1 MKNLILVLVIF
12 FVNINYTQNK
22 KTFFESPKDIYY
34 ISSDLH
40 IHTVFSDG
48 AVWPTIRVDEA
59 IRDSIDLISLTEHLE
74 YQSHLSDIPH
84 TNRNR
89 SFQIA
94 GGYVQNR
101 PLAVVH
107 GTEITKP
114 MPPGHF
120 NAIFIQDANKFFDKN
135 KEPLE
140 FIKGIKEANDQ
151 EAFVFWNHP
160 MWEANRSDGIVKLD
174 PIHQEIIDK
183 KLLHG
188 IEVVNFDTFSEEAM
202 QIALDNNL
210 TMMGTSDVHIL
221 IAWDFNIEKESFH
234 RPITFIMSNNR
245 TMNSIRDALFNG
257 DTFIW
262 YRDLIIGKS
271 NNLKQVIDNNLEVIS
286 KGYSYRDRKVEI
298 LQIELKNKSVA
309 PINLNYTGEYTFH
322 NDYKFINL
330 EPKSS
335 KTIYVKTK
343 KIKQKVDLEFDV
355 DSLRIRDLADDPEY
369 KQVDK
374 QRSTIYDSLKQT
386 SKVSAGGG
394 TPSDAR
400 PEVPD
405 PRKGD
410 TIGKVKANVEGGK
423 LRQLLN
429 ELHSDEEQ

>member
-120 NAIFIQDANKFFDKN
+120 NAIFIQDANKFFDDN
-135 KEPLE
+135 KEPLK
-140 FIKGIKEANDQ
+140 FIKGIKEANNQ

-202 QIALDNNL
+202 QIALENNL

-234 RPITFIMSNNR
+234 RPITFIMSKNR

-330 EPKSS
+330 EPRSS

-343 KIKQKVDLEFDV
+343 KIKQKVDLEFEILNYV
-355 DSLRIRDLADDPEY
+355 VGPKTNL
-369 KQVDK
+369 K
-374 QRSTIYDSLKQT
+374 TIK
-386 SKVSAGGG
+386 
-394 TPSDAR
+394 
-400 PEVPD
+400 
-405 PRKGD
+405 
-410 TIGKVKANVEGGK
+410 TINIE
-423 LRQLLN
+423 
-429 ELHSDEEQ
+429 

>member
-1 MKNLILVLVIF
+1 MKNLILALVIL

-22 KTFFESPKDIYY
+22 KTFFESPKDVYY

-40 IHTVFSDG
+40 IHSVFSDG

-120 NAIFIQDANKFFDKN
+120 NAIFIKDANKFFDKN
-135 KEPLE
+135 KEPLN
-140 FIKGIKEANDQ
+140 FNKAIKEANEQ
-151 EAFVFWNHP
+151 GAFVFWNHP
-160 MWEANRSDGIVKLD
+160 MWEANRSDGIAKLD
-174 PIHQEIIDK
+174 PIHQEVIDK

-202 QIALDNNL
+202 QIAIDNDL

-245 TMNSIRDALFNG
+245 TIKSIRDALFKG

-309 PINLNYTGEYTFH
+309 PINLNYKGEYTFH

-343 KIKQKVDLEFDV
+343 KIKQTVDLEFEILNYV
-355 DSLRIRDLADDPEY
+355 VGPKTNL
-369 KQVDK
+369 K
-374 QRSTIYDSLKQT
+374 TIK
-386 SKVSAGGG
+386 
-394 TPSDAR
+394 
-400 PEVPD
+400 
-405 PRKGD
+405 
-410 TIGKVKANVEGGK
+410 TINIE
-423 LRQLLN
+423 
-429 ELHSDEEQ
+429 

>member
-1 MKNLILVLVIF
+1 MRNFILLLVIL

-40 IHTVFSDG
+40 IHSVFSDG

-74 YQSHLSDIPH
+74 YQSHLTDIPH

-135 KEPLE
+135 KEPLN
-140 FIKGIKEANDQ
+140 FNKALKEANEQ
-151 EAFVFWNHP
+151 GAFVFWNHP
-160 MWEANRSDGIVKLD
+160 MWEANRSDGIAKLD
-174 PIHQEIIDK
+174 PIHKEVIDK

-202 QIALDNNL
+202 QIAIDNDL

-245 TMNSIRDALFNG
+245 TMKSIRDALFKG

-335 KTIYVKTK
+335 KIIYVKTK
-343 KIKQKVDLEFDV
+343 NIKQTVDLEFEILNYV
-355 DSLRIRDLADDPEY
+355 VGPKTNL
-369 KQVDK
+369 K
-374 QRSTIYDSLKQT
+374 TIK
-386 SKVSAGGG
+386 
-394 TPSDAR
+394 
-400 PEVPD
+400 
-405 PRKGD
+405 
-410 TIGKVKANVEGGK
+410 TINIE
-423 LRQLLN
+423 
-429 ELHSDEEQ
+429 

>member
-1 MKNLILVLVIF
+1 MKNLILALVIL

-22 KTFFESPKDIYY
+22 KTFFESPKDVYY

-40 IHTVFSDG
+40 IHSVFSDG

-120 NAIFIQDANKFFDKN
+120 NAIFIKDANKFFDKN
-135 KEPLE
+135 KEPLN
-140 FIKGIKEANDQ
+140 FNKAIKEANEQ
-151 EAFVFWNHP
+151 GAFVFWNHP
-160 MWEANRSDGIVKLD
+160 MWEANRSDGIAKLD
-174 PIHQEIIDK
+174 PIHQEVIDK

-202 QIALDNNL
+202 QIAIDNDL

-245 TMNSIRDALFNG
+245 TIKSIRDALFKG

-309 PINLNYTGEYTFH
+309 PINLNYIGEYTFH

-335 KTIYVKTK
+335 KIIYVKTK
-343 KIKQKVDLEFDV
+343 KIKQTVDLEFEILNYV
-355 DSLRIRDLADDPEY
+355 VGPKTNL
-369 KQVDK
+369 K
-374 QRSTIYDSLKQT
+374 TIK
-386 SKVSAGGG
+386 
-394 TPSDAR
+394 
-400 PEVPD
+400 
-405 PRKGD
+405 
-410 TIGKVKANVEGGK
+410 TINIE
-423 LRQLLN
+423 
-429 ELHSDEEQ
+429 

>member
-1 MKNLILVLVIF
+1 MKNLILVITILCVNTIF
-12 FVNINYTQNK
+12 TQNK
-22 KTFFESPKDIYY
+22 KTFFESPENIYY

-40 IHTVFSDG
+40 IHSVFSDG

-84 TNRNR
+84 NNRNR

-120 NAIFIQDANKFFDKN
+120 NAIFIKDANKFFDNN
-135 KEPLE
+135 KEPLD
-140 FIKGIKEANDQ
+140 FKKAINEANEQ

-160 MWEANRSDGIVKLD
+160 MWEANRSDGIAKLD
-174 PIHQEIIDK
+174 PIHREVINK

-202 QIALDNNL
+202 QIALDNKL

-221 IAWDFNIEKESFH
+221 IDWDFNIEKESYH
-234 RPITFIMSNNR
+234 RPITFIMSENR
-245 TMNSIRDALFNG
+245 TIKSIRDALFNG

-262 YRDLIIGKS
+262 FRDLVIGKHK
-271 NNLKQVIDNNLEVIS
+271 NLKQVIDNNLKVVS
-286 KGYSYRDRKVEI
+286 KGYGYRDRKVEI
-298 LQIELKNKSVA
+298 LQIELINKSVA
-309 PINLNYTGEYTFH
+309 PISLNYIGDYTFH
-322 NDYKFINL
+322 NDYKFI
-330 EPKSS
+330 EIQPKSS

-343 KIKQKVDLEFDV
+343 KVENKVNLEFEILNYV
-355 DSLRIRDLADDPEY
+355 IAPKTNL
-369 KQVDK
+369 K
-374 QRSTIYDSLKQT
+374 TIK
-386 SKVSAGGG
+386 
-394 TPSDAR
+394 
-400 PEVPD
+400 
-405 PRKGD
+405 
-410 TIGKVKANVEGGK
+410 TISIE
-423 LRQLLN
+423 
-429 ELHSDEEQ
+429 

>member
-22 KTFFESPKDIYY
+22 KTFFESPEDIYY

-74 YQSHLSDIPH
+74 YQSHLTDIPH

-120 NAIFIQDANKFFDKN
+120 NAIFIKDANKFFDKN

-202 QIALDNNL
+202 QIAIDNDL

-245 TMNSIRDALFNG
+245 TMSSIRDALFNG

-343 KIKQKVDLEFDV
+343 KIKQTVDLEFEILNYV
-355 DSLRIRDLADDPEY
+355 VGPKTNL
-369 KQVDK
+369 K
-374 QRSTIYDSLKQT
+374 TIK
-386 SKVSAGGG
+386 
-394 TPSDAR
+394 
-400 PEVPD
+400 
-405 PRKGD
+405 
-410 TIGKVKANVEGGK
+410 TINIE
-423 LRQLLN
+423 
-429 ELHSDEEQ
+429 

>member
-1 MKNLILVLVIF
+1 MKNLILVITILCVNTIF
-12 FVNINYTQNK
+12 TQNK
-22 KTFFESPKDIYY
+22 KTFFESPENIYY

-40 IHTVFSDG
+40 IHSVFSDG

-84 TNRNR
+84 NNRNR

-120 NAIFIQDANKFFDKN
+120 NAIFIKDANKFFDNN
-135 KEPLE
+135 KEPLD
-140 FIKGIKEANDQ
+140 FRKAINEANEQ

-160 MWEANRSDGIVKLD
+160 MWEANRSDGIAKLD
-174 PIHQEIIDK
+174 PIHREVINK

-202 QIALDNNL
+202 QIALDNKL

-221 IAWDFNIEKESFH
+221 IDWDFNIKKESYH
-234 RPITFIMSNNR
+234 RPITFIMSENR
-245 TMNSIRDALFNG
+245 TIKSIRDALFNG

-262 YRDLIIGKS
+262 YRDLVIGKHK
-271 NNLKQVIDNNLEVIS
+271 NLRQVIDNNLKVVS
-286 KGYSYRDRKVEI
+286 KGYGYRDRKVEI
-298 LQIELKNKSVA
+298 LQIELINKSVA
-309 PINLNYTGEYTFH
+309 PINLNYIGDYTFH
-322 NDYKFINL
+322 NDYKFI
-330 EPKSS
+330 EIQPKSS

-343 KIKQKVDLEFDV
+343 KVENKVNLEFEILNYV
-355 DSLRIRDLADDPEY
+355 IAPKTNL
-369 KQVDK
+369 K
-374 QRSTIYDSLKQT
+374 TIK
-386 SKVSAGGG
+386 
-394 TPSDAR
+394 
-400 PEVPD
+400 
-405 PRKGD
+405 
-410 TIGKVKANVEGGK
+410 TISIE
-423 LRQLLN
+423 
-429 ELHSDEEQ
+429 

>member
-1 MKNLILVLVIF
+1 MKNLILVITILCVNTIF
-12 FVNINYTQNK
+12 TQNK
-22 KTFFESPKDIYY
+22 KTFFESPDNIYY

-40 IHTVFSDG
+40 IHSVFSDG

-84 TNRNR
+84 NNRNR

-120 NAIFIQDANKFFDKN
+120 NAIFIKDANKFFDNN
-135 KEPLE
+135 KEPLD
-140 FIKGIKEANDQ
+140 FRKAINEANEQ

-160 MWEANRSDGIVKLD
+160 MWEANRSDGIAKLD
-174 PIHQEIIDK
+174 PIHREVINK

-202 QIALDNNL
+202 QIALDNKL

-221 IAWDFNIEKESFH
+221 IDWDFNIEKESYH
-234 RPITFIMSNNR
+234 RPITFIMSENR
-245 TMNSIRDALFNG
+245 TIKSIRDALFNG

-262 YRDLIIGKS
+262 YRDLVIGKHK
-271 NNLKQVIDNNLEVIS
+271 NLRQVIDNNLKVVS
-286 KGYSYRDRKVEI
+286 KGYGYRDRKVEI
-298 LQIELKNKSVA
+298 LQIELINKSVA
-309 PINLNYTGEYTFH
+309 PINLNYIGDYTFH
-322 NDYKFINL
+322 NDYKFI
-330 EPKSS
+330 EIQPKSS

-343 KIKQKVDLEFDV
+343 KVENKVNLEFEILNYV
-355 DSLRIRDLADDPEY
+355 IAPKTNL
-369 KQVDK
+369 K
-374 QRSTIYDSLKQT
+374 TIK
-386 SKVSAGGG
+386 
-394 TPSDAR
+394 
-400 PEVPD
+400 
-405 PRKGD
+405 
-410 TIGKVKANVEGGK
+410 TISIE
-423 LRQLLN
+423 
-429 ELHSDEEQ
+429 

>member
-1 MKNLILVLVIF
+1 MKNLIFVLVIF

-234 RPITFIMSNNR
+234 RPITFIMSKNR

-330 EPKSS
+330 EPRSS

-343 KIKQKVDLEFDV
+343 KIKQIVDLEFEILNYV
-355 DSLRIRDLADDPEY
+355 VGPKTNL
-369 KQVDK
+369 K
-374 QRSTIYDSLKQT
+374 TIK
-386 SKVSAGGG
+386 
-394 TPSDAR
+394 
-400 PEVPD
+400 
-405 PRKGD
+405 
-410 TIGKVKANVEGGK
+410 TINIE
-423 LRQLLN
+423 
-429 ELHSDEEQ
+429 

>member
-1 MKNLILVLVIF
+1 MKNLILALVIL

-22 KTFFESPKDIYY
+22 KTFFESPKDVYY

-40 IHTVFSDG
+40 IHSVFSDG

-135 KEPLE
+135 KEPLN
-140 FIKGIKEANDQ
+140 FNKAIKEANEQ
-151 EAFVFWNHP
+151 GAFVFWNHP
-160 MWEANRSDGIVKLD
+160 MWEANRSDGIAKLD
-174 PIHQEIIDK
+174 PIHQEVIDK

-202 QIALDNNL
+202 QIAIDNDL
-210 TMMGTSDVHIL
+210 TIMGTSDVHIL

-245 TMNSIRDALFNG
+245 TMKSIRDALFKG

-309 PINLNYTGEYTFH
+309 PINLNYSGEYTFH

-343 KIKQKVDLEFDV
+343 KIKQTVDLEFEILNYV
-355 DSLRIRDLADDPEY
+355 VGPKTNL
-369 KQVDK
+369 K
-374 QRSTIYDSLKQT
+374 TIK
-386 SKVSAGGG
+386 
-394 TPSDAR
+394 
-400 PEVPD
+400 
-405 PRKGD
+405 
-410 TIGKVKANVEGGK
+410 TINIE
-423 LRQLLN
+423 
-429 ELHSDEEQ
+429 

>member
-22 KTFFESPKDIYY
+22 KTFFESPEDIYY

-74 YQSHLSDIPH
+74 YQSHLTDIPH

-120 NAIFIQDANKFFDKN
+120 NAIFIKDANKFFDRN

-202 QIALDNNL
+202 QIAIDNDL

-245 TMNSIRDALFNG
+245 TIKSIRDALFNG

-343 KIKQKVDLEFDV
+343 KIKQTVDLEFEILNYV
-355 DSLRIRDLADDPEY
+355 VGPKTNL
-369 KQVDK
+369 K
-374 QRSTIYDSLKQT
+374 TIK
-386 SKVSAGGG
+386 
-394 TPSDAR
+394 
-400 PEVPD
+400 
-405 PRKGD
+405 
-410 TIGKVKANVEGGK
+410 TINIE
-423 LRQLLN
+423 
-429 ELHSDEEQ
+429 

>member
-1 MKNLILVLVIF
+1 MKNLIFVLVIF
-12 FVNINYTQNK
+12 FVNMNYTQNK

-120 NAIFIQDANKFFDKN
+120 NAIFIQDANKFFDNN

-140 FIKGIKEANDQ
+140 FIKGIKEANNQ

-202 QIALDNNL
+202 QIALENNL

-234 RPITFIMSNNR
+234 RPITFIMSKNR

-330 EPKSS
+330 EPRSS

-343 KIKQKVDLEFDV
+343 KIKQTVDLEFEILNYV
-355 DSLRIRDLADDPEY
+355 VGPKTNL
-369 KQVDK
+369 K
-374 QRSTIYDSLKQT
+374 TIK
-386 SKVSAGGG
+386 
-394 TPSDAR
+394 
-400 PEVPD
+400 
-405 PRKGD
+405 
-410 TIGKVKANVEGGK
+410 TINIE
-423 LRQLLN
+423 
-429 ELHSDEEQ
+429 

>member
-1 MKNLILVLVIF
+1 MKNLILALVIL

-22 KTFFESPKDIYY
+22 KTFFESPKDVYY

-40 IHTVFSDG
+40 IHSVFSDG

-120 NAIFIQDANKFFDKN
+120 NAIFIKDANKFFDKN
-135 KEPLE
+135 KEPLN
-140 FIKGIKEANDQ
+140 FNKAIKEANEQ
-151 EAFVFWNHP
+151 GAFVFWNHP
-160 MWEANRSDGIVKLD
+160 MWEANRSDGIAKLD
-174 PIHQEIIDK
+174 PIHQEVIDK

-202 QIALDNNL
+202 QIAIDNDL

-245 TMNSIRDALFNG
+245 TIKSIRDALFKG

-335 KTIYVKTK
+335 KIIYVKTK
-343 KIKQKVDLEFDV
+343 KIKQTVDLEFEILNYV
-355 DSLRIRDLADDPEY
+355 VGPKTNL
-369 KQVDK
+369 K
-374 QRSTIYDSLKQT
+374 TIK
-386 SKVSAGGG
+386 
-394 TPSDAR
+394 
-400 PEVPD
+400 
-405 PRKGD
+405 
-410 TIGKVKANVEGGK
+410 TINIE
-423 LRQLLN
+423 
-429 ELHSDEEQ
+429 

>member
-202 QIALDNNL
+202 KIALDNNL

-234 RPITFIMSNNR
+234 RPITFIMSKNR

-343 KIKQKVDLEFDV
+343 KIKQKVDLEFEILNYV
-355 DSLRIRDLADDPEY
+355 VGPKTNL
-369 KQVDK
+369 K
-374 QRSTIYDSLKQT
+374 TIK
-386 SKVSAGGG
+386 
-394 TPSDAR
+394 
-400 PEVPD
+400 
-405 PRKGD
+405 
-410 TIGKVKANVEGGK
+410 TINIE
-423 LRQLLN
+423 
-429 ELHSDEEQ
+429 

>member
-1 MKNLILVLVIF
+1 MRNFILILVIL

-40 IHTVFSDG
+40 IHSVFSDG

-74 YQSHLSDIPH
+74 YQSHLTDIPH

-135 KEPLE
+135 KEPLN
-140 FIKGIKEANDQ
+140 FNKAIKEANEQ
-151 EAFVFWNHP
+151 GAFVFWNHP
-160 MWEANRSDGIVKLD
+160 MWEANRSDGIAKLD
-174 PIHQEIIDK
+174 PIHQEVIDK

-202 QIALDNNL
+202 QIAIDNDL

-245 TMNSIRDALFNG
+245 TMKSIRDALFKG

-309 PINLNYTGEYTFH
+309 PINLNYKGEYTFH

-343 KIKQKVDLEFDV
+343 KIKQTVDLEFEILNYV
-355 DSLRIRDLADDPEY
+355 VGPKTNL
-369 KQVDK
+369 K
-374 QRSTIYDSLKQT
+374 TIK
-386 SKVSAGGG
+386 
-394 TPSDAR
+394 
-400 PEVPD
+400 
-405 PRKGD
+405 
-410 TIGKVKANVEGGK
+410 TINIE
-423 LRQLLN
+423 
-429 ELHSDEEQ
+429 